1 MKNKYITDELIT
13 QRMADKG
20 WIEGCDDEHA
30 RNQVLAYYDCEI
42 TDQWQNPDFSIYE
55 ESTADGYSVWI
66 AAADTERVNVNED
79 IYYYDGELCDV
90 LYETIP
96 DYNRIYCDCE
106 DFIEDAITRHYET
119 LLHKMEDDVMD
130 ELLDE
135 GYNHKIV
142 NPINALQ
149 YIEMISQDYQFN
161 KDDEHYCGFINIDPS
176 DDYKYLAYAA
186 RIIKDKSRYEIVA
199 NHYGL
204 TISRAVQNEII
215 FNEYKEDHLQKLTD
229 QAQDLG
235 LGYN

>member
-1 MKNKYITDELIT
+1 MKNKFITDALIT

-30 RNQVLAYYDCEI
+30 RNQVLAHYDCEI

-66 AAADTERVNVNED
+66 AAADTTRISISED
-79 IYYYDGELCDV
+79 VYYYDGDLCDV

-106 DFIEDAITRHYET
+106 DIIEDAITRHYED
-119 LLHKMEDDVMD
+119 LLFKMEDEIID
-130 ELLDE
+130 ELLNE

-142 NPINALQ
+142 TPINPLQ

-161 KDDEHYCGFINIDPS
+161 KDDEHYCGFINIDTTE
-176 DDYKYLAYAA
+176 DYKYLNYASL
-186 RIIKDKSRYEIVA
+186 IVKDRNRYEIVA

-204 TISRAVQNEII
+204 TIERAVKGELI
-215 FNEYKEDHLQKLTD
+215 FNKLKNED
-229 QAQDLG
+229 
-235 LGYN
+235 